1 MQHRLA
7 PARRARPR
15 LRARAAAAAVVL
27 AASLVAGG
35 ATTTLAAPPPLPS
48 APSTGATH
56 SFRTAAGTENYYFV
70 MTDRFANGTTAN
82 DQGGLGADP
91 MVSGFDPTN
100 KGFYH
105 GGDLKGLTGKL
116 DYIQGLGTT
125 AIWLTPS
132 FKNKAVQPQDKSAG
146 YHGYW
151 ITDFTQIDP
160 HLGTNAEL
168 GDLITQAHARGMKV
182 YFDIITNHT
191 ADVIK
196 YTEGDRMPYVSKTVS
211 PYRDAAGNTFD
222 DAAVA
227 DQPTFPAM
235 DPAISFPYHPYVSSG
250 DENAKVPAWLNDL
263 SLYHN
268 RGDSTFAGESA
279 GYGDFS
285 GLDDL
290 FTENP
295 KVLNGFIDVYK
306 KWIGDFGIDGFRIDT
321 MKHVNDAFW
330 QKFSP
335 AILQYAHSVGKK
347 DFFMFGEVYDTS
359 RDFTSKFTTSD
370 GVQAVL
376 DFPFQQAARS
386 YASAS
391 SPATTL
397 QKLFQGDDWY
407 TTATSNVYQ
416 LPTFLGNHDMGR
428 IGSFIDTDNPNASDA
443 EKVAR
448 DRLATELMYF
458 SRGNPIVYYGDEQG
472 FTGTGGDQL
481 ARQDMFASK
490 TPEYLADPLLGTT
503 ATHASDNYVTTH
515 PLYTSIADLAK
526 VVRDNPA
533 LRSGAHQDRYAE
545 STAGV
550 YAFSRIDATAQRE
563 YVVALNNTAAP
574 RTAAVPTYIAQR
586 PFTKVFGAGATD
598 RLKTA
603 ADRTLTVT
611 VPAFSAVVYES
622 AGRIPDSAA
631 APVPQIGT
639 PAATGGDNTRVNVTA
654 DLPHDSFYEVTFQ
667 ARVPGA
673 AGAGGQWH
681 NIGTDDTYPY
691 QVFDA
696 TKGMT
701 PGTPL
706 EYRAVSLDNAG
717 HTATSAT
724 VAAVVPTPVDPDAP
738 KGPAPQ
744 PLSVTIAGDYQHLA
758 GCGGDWDPAC
768 PATMA
773 QYDPIASEWRLTLD
787 LPAGT
792 YQVKAALNGSWTEN
806 YGAGGARDGGNTTLN
821 HPGGKLT
828 FTYRHDSHLT
838 TVSEHAAQPS
848 AVSVPGTLNTAMG
861 CANNWDPACAQAQL
875 TFDAAQGV
883 WRGTYS
889 LPQGSYSYKAALNK
903 SWDVNYGVG
912 GAANGPNVGLDHPG
926 GPVVFSYNDSTHL
939 VTAGWPVTQPAAVN
953 LPGTYQHLAG
963 CTGDWDPACAAT
975 SAVWDARSQ
984 GWILRLASL
993 PAGSY
998 SFKVALN
1005 GSWDVNY
1012 GTNGVENGPNIGF
1025 DHGGGPV
1032 AFRYDH
1038 TTHLVAIV
1046 SG

>member
-1 MQHRLA
+1 MTNRPSRPRA
-7 PARRARPR
+7 RGARRAG
-15 LRARAAAAAVVL
+15 AAAAAVVL
-27 AASLVAGG
+27 AAGLLTQG
-35 ATTTLAAPPPLPS
+35 ATTALAGP
-48 APSTGATH
+48 APSPASPATGAAH

-70 MTDRFANGTTAN
+70 MTDRFANGTAAN

-91 MVSGFDPTN
+91 MVSGFDPAN

-105 GGDLKGLTGKL
+105 GGDLAGLTGKL

-168 GDLITQAHARGMKV
+168 GDLITKAHERGMKV

-196 YTEGDRMPYVSKTVS
+196 YTEGDRKGYISKTAA
-211 PYRDAAGNTFD
+211 PYRDAAGNVFD
-222 DAAVA
+222 DAAIA
-227 DQPTFPAM
+227 DQPSFPAM
-235 DPAISFPYHPYVSSG
+235 DPATSFPYHPYVSPG
-250 DENAKVPAWLNDL
+250 EENLKVPAWLNDV

-279 GYGDFS
+279 NYGDFS

-295 KVLNGFIDVYK
+295 TVLNGFIDVYR

-321 MKHVNDAFW
+321 MKHVNDEFW

-335 AILQYAHSVGKK
+335 AILDYAHSVGKK

-428 IGSFIDTDNPNASDA
+428 IGSFIAQDNPNASDA
-443 EKVAR
+443 EKMAR

-472 FTGTGGDQL
+472 FTGAGGDQL

-490 TPEYLADPLLGTT
+490 TPEYLADALLGTT

-526 VVRDNPA
+526 VVKDNPA
-533 LRSGAHQDRYAE
+533 LRTGAHQDRYADA
-545 STAGV
+545 TAGV
-550 YAFSRIDATAQRE
+550 YAFSRIDVTAQRE

-574 RTAAVPTYIAQR
+574 RTAAVPTYLAQR
-586 PFTKVFGAGATD
+586 PFAKVFGDGAAD

-603 ADRTLTVT
+603 ADKTLTVT
-611 VPAFSAVVYES
+611 VPAFSTVVYES

-631 APVPQIGT
+631 APVPMLGI
-639 PAATGGDNTRVNVTA
+639 PKAAGGDNTRVNVTA
-654 DLPHDSFYEVTFQ
+654 DLPRDSFYEVTFQ
-667 ARVPGA
+667 ARTP
-673 AGAGGQWH
+673 GGQWE

-691 QVFDA
+691 QVFHA

-701 PGTPL
+701 PGTSL
-706 EYRAVSLDNAG
+706 EYRALTLDNAG
-717 HTATSAT
+717 HTATSAAT
-724 VAAVVPTPVDPDAP
+724 VSAVVPTPVDPDAP
-738 KGPAPQ
+738 KAPAPQ
-744 PLSVTIAGDYQHLA
+744 PLSVTVAGDYQHLA
-758 GCGGDWDPAC
+758 GCAGDWDPAC
-768 PATMA
+768 EATMA
-773 QYDPIASEWRLTLD
+773 QYDPLASEWRLTLD

-792 YQVKAALNGSWTEN
+792 YQVKAALNGSWTQN
-806 YGAGGARDGGNTTLN
+806 YGDGGAPNGANIPVS

-828 FTYRHDSHLT
+828 FTYRHDTHLT
-838 TVSEHAAQPS
+838 TVAEHAAQPS
-848 AVSVPGTLNTAMG
+848 AVAVPGTLNTAMG
-861 CANNWDPACAQAQL
+861 CVADWDPACSQAQL
-875 TFDAAQGV
+875 AFDSAQGV
-883 WRGTYS
+883 WRGTYT
-889 LPQGSYSYKAALNK
+889 LPAGSYSYKAALNR

-912 GAANGPNVGLDHPG
+912 GAVNGPNIGLDHPG
-926 GPVVFSYNDSTHL
+926 GTVTFSYNDSTHL
-939 VTAGWPVTQPAAVN
+939 VTAGWPVTQPASVN
-953 LPGTYQHLAG
+953 FPGTYQHLAG
-963 CTGDWDPACAAT
+963 CAGDWDPACPAT
-975 SAVWDARSQ
+975 SAAWDPRSQ
-984 GWILRLASL
+984 GWILRAASL

-998 SFKVALN
+998 SFKAALN
-1005 GSWDVNY
+1005 GSWDLNY
-1012 GTNGVENGPNIGF
+1012 GVGGALNGPNIGF
-1025 DHGGGPV
+1025 DHPGGAI
-1032 AFRYDH
+1032 AFRYDPA
-1038 TTHLVAIV
+1038 THLVTVV

>member
-1 MQHRLA
+1 MTNRPFRPRA
-7 PARRARPR
+7 RGARRAG
-15 LRARAAAAAVVL
+15 AAAAAVVL
-27 AASLVAGG
+27 AAGLLTQG
-35 ATTTLAAPPPLPS
+35 ATTALAGP
-48 APSTGATH
+48 APSPASPATGAAH

-70 MTDRFANGTTAN
+70 MTDRFANGTAAN

-91 MVSGFDPTN
+91 MVSGFDPAN

-105 GGDLKGLTGKL
+105 GGDLAGLTGKL

-168 GDLITQAHARGMKV
+168 GDLITKAHERGMKV

-196 YTEGDRMPYVSKTVS
+196 YTEGDRKGYISKTAA
-211 PYRDAAGNTFD
+211 PYRDAAGNVFD

-227 DQPTFPAM
+227 DQPSFPVM
-235 DPAISFPYHPYVSSG
+235 DPATSFPYHPYVSPG
-250 DENAKVPAWLNDL
+250 EENLKVPAWLNDV

-279 GYGDFS
+279 NYGDFS

-295 KVLNGFIDVYK
+295 TVLNGFIDVYR

-321 MKHVNDAFW
+321 MKHVNDEFW

-335 AILQYAHSVGKK
+335 AILDYAHSVGKK

-370 GVQAVL
+370 GVRAVL

-428 IGSFIDTDNPNASDA
+428 IGSFIAQDNPNASDA

-472 FTGTGGDQL
+472 FTGAGGDQL

-490 TPEYLADPLLGTT
+490 TPEYLADTLLGTT

-526 VVRDNPA
+526 VVKDNPA
-533 LRSGAHQDRYAE
+533 LRTGAHQDRYADA
-545 STAGV
+545 TAGV

-574 RTAAVPTYIAQR
+574 RTAAVPTYLAQR
-586 PFTKVFGAGATD
+586 PFAKVFGDGAAD

-603 ADRTLTVT
+603 ADKTLTVT
-611 VPAFSAVVYES
+611 VPAFSTVVYES

-631 APVPQIGT
+631 APVPVLGT
-639 PAATGGDNTRVNVTA
+639 PKAAGGDNTRVNVTA
-654 DLPHDSFYEVTFQ
+654 DLPRDSFYEVTFQ
-667 ARVPGA
+667 ARTP
-673 AGAGGQWH
+673 GGQWE

-691 QVFDA
+691 QVFHA

-706 EYRAVSLDNAG
+706 EYRALTLDNAG
-717 HTATSAT
+717 HTAASAAT
-724 VAAVVPTPVDPDAP
+724 VSAVVPTPVDPDAP

-744 PLSVTIAGDYQHLA
+744 PLSVTVAGDYQHLA
-758 GCGGDWDPAC
+758 GCAGDWDPAC
-768 PATMA
+768 EATMA
-773 QYDPIASEWRLTLD
+773 QYDPVASEWRLTLD

-792 YQVKAALNGSWTEN
+792 YQVKAALNGSWTQN
-806 YGAGGARDGGNTTLN
+806 YGDGGAPNGANISVR

-828 FTYRHDSHLT
+828 FTYRHDTHLT
-838 TVSEHAAQPS
+838 TVAEHAAQPS
-848 AVSVPGTLNTAMG
+848 AVAVPGTLNTAMG
-861 CANNWDPACAQAQL
+861 CAADWDPACPQTQL
-875 TFDAAQGV
+875 AFDGAQGV
-883 WRGTYS
+883 WRGTYT
-889 LPQGSYSYKAALNK
+889 LPAGSYSYKAALNR

-912 GAANGPNVGLDHPG
+912 GAVNGPNIGLDHPG
-926 GPVVFSYNDSTHL
+926 GTVTFSYNDSTHL
-939 VTAGWPVTQPAAVN
+939 VTAGWPVTQPASVN

-963 CTGDWDPACAAT
+963 CAGDWDPACPAT
-975 SAVWDARSQ
+975 SAVWDPRSQ

-998 SFKVALN
+998 SFKAALN
-1005 GSWDVNY
+1005 GSWDLNY
-1012 GTNGVENGPNIGF
+1012 GVGGALNGPNIGF
-1025 DHGGGPV
+1025 DHPGGAI
-1032 AFRYDH
+1032 AFRYDPA
-1038 TTHLVAIV
+1038 THLVTAV